1 MKKMEMCVLDLPY
14 PLYLILLHCSIVTTT
29 RNVHVLPPYPPPN
42 RRPTAMDNP
51 NDILKG
57 TQHKETM
64 ATTTAF
70 SNYKN

>member
-1 MKKMEMCVLDLPY
+1 
-14 PLYLILLHCSIVTTT
+14 
-29 RNVHVLPPYPPPN
+29 
-42 RRPTAMDNP
+42 MDNP